1 MNTELNIDY
10 DRAVL
15 LNRRISANV
24 RAAQE
29 SLFEVCKD
37 LKEIRDGKLYM
48 SLGYN
53 AFDDYCIK
61 EHELSYKQAC
71 KYIAV
76 AERFPDGISPGR
88 LGISK
93 LYLISTLSDEEK
105 SEIEHRVDVEE
116 ISKSQLE
123 KAISDLKAENK
134 RLEEEKQVTFDELEK
149 LRNENSDVSQAK
161 ERIEF
166 LQVKLEEQEK
176 LTQKE
181 SKQRED
187 AAHRASIAETDRD
200 ELRTKVSQLESKI
213 RTLEARE
220 PETVT
225 VTDTTEINRLKSE
238 LTETKKK
245 LAEKTETEVVTE
257 TIEIK
262 DDIDEFRAHFA
273 NALDSVARLISF
285 VKQHEESKNFELFDK
300 KLKALADKLNGGT
313 E

>member
-1 MNTELNIDY
+1 M
-10 DRAVL
+10 
-15 LNRRISANV
+15 
-24 RAAQE
+24 
-29 SLFEVCKD
+29 
-37 LKEIRDGKLYM
+37 
-48 SLGYN
+48 
-53 AFDDYCIK
+53 
-61 EHELSYKQAC
+61 H
-71 KYIAV
+71 
-76 AERFPDGISPGR
+76 PD
-88 LGISK
+88 
-93 LYLISTLSDEEK
+93 EK
-105 SEIEHRVDVEE
+105 
-116 ISKSQLE
+116 
-123 KAISDLKAENK
+123 
-134 RLEEEKQVTFDELEK
+134 
-149 LRNENSDVSQAK
+149 
-161 ERIEF
+161 
-166 LQVKLEEQEK
+166 
-176 LTQKE
+176 
-181 SKQRED
+181 
-187 AAHRASIAETDRD
+187 
-200 ELRTKVSQLESKI
+200 SKI

>member
-1 MNTELNIDY
+1 MNELTNTSDY

-15 LNRRISANV
+15 LSRRISANV

-48 SLGYN
+48 SLGYEV
-53 AFDDYCIK
+53 FEDYCVK

-105 SEIEHRVDVEE
+105 AEIEKRVDVEDV
-116 ISKSQLE
+116 SKSQLE
-123 KAISDLKAENK
+123 KAIADLKAENK
-134 RLEEEKQVTFDELEK
+134 RLEEENQVTFDELEK
-149 LRNENSDVSQAK
+149 LKSKSTDVTQAK
-161 ERIEF
+161 DRINY
-166 LQVKLEEQEK
+166 LSGKLEEQKK
-176 LTQKE
+176 LTEQE

-187 AAHRASIAETDRD
+187 AARRASKAEYDRD
-200 ELRTKVSQLESKI
+200 SLKAHAAQLEDRIKE
-213 RTLEARE
+213 LEARKPE
-220 PETVT
+220 TETVT
-225 VTDTTEINRLKSE
+225 VT
-238 LTETKKK
+238 ET
-245 LAEKTETEVVTE
+245 V
-257 TIEIK
+257 EIK

-285 VKQHEESKNFELFDK
+285 VKQHEDSRNFDLFDK
-300 KLKALADKLNGGT
+300 KLRALADKLNGGT
-313 E
+313 Q